1 VVISATKYPIN
12 NEDDHELLGFVAK
25 DTAGWQ
31 AQTVFGYPLT
41 RTDDR
46 TKAEHIVREQGLS
59 SLKGAWQYLDE
70 DDHAWHPCVIK
81 DANELQVTVIRTN
94 ALGFIEIDDGKLV
107 IIKNPSELNLQ
118 KT

>member
-1 VVISATKYPIN
+1 MISTNKYPIN
-12 NEDDHELLGFVAK
+12 NDDDNELLGFVAQ
-25 DTAGWQ
+25 DSAGWQ

-46 TKAEHIVREQGLS
+46 TKAERAVREQGLS
-59 SLKGAWQYLDE
+59 ALKGVWQYLDH
-70 DDHAWHPCVIK
+70 DDHTWYPCVIK
-81 DANELQVTVIRTN
+81 AANEVQVTVVRTN
-94 ALGFIEIDDGKLV
+94 ALGFVEIDDGKLV

>member
-1 VVISATKYPIN
+1 MINATKYPIN
-12 NEDDHELLGFVAK
+12 NEDDHELLGFIVQ

-31 AQTVFGYPLT
+31 AQTVFGYTLA

-46 TKAEHIVREQGLS
+46 TKAERIVREQGLS
-59 SLKGAWQYLDE
+59 SLRGVWQYLDE
-70 DDHAWHPCVIK
+70 DDQAWHPCVIK
-81 DANELQVTVIRTN
+81 DANELQATVIRTN